1 MSVKRPHVKPR
12 EIESQQFDPGYVM
25 VAKKFLKQ
33 WAREMNRGQG
43 VPNILAMIDHIAT
56 GERSVW
62 PVAPGP
68 MFSPM
73 AEAADL
79 ALRNVRALDVN
90 LAQSLVAA
98 ALGYSL
104 QEIAD
109 ATDVSTSQAHR
120 DMRPSYGAF
129 AMACMWQTNVREW
142 AKAPPRPRAMH
153 DGDLYAV
160 DTM

>member
-1 MSVKRPHVKPR
+1 MKRPQIRPK
-12 EIESQQFDPGYVM
+12 EIDRQRLDPSYV
-25 VAKKFLKQ
+25 VLAKKFLNQ
-33 WAREMNRGQG
+33 WAREINRGQG
-43 VPNILAMIDHIAT
+43 VPNILAMLDHIAS

-62 PVAPGP
+62 PTAPGP

-90 LAQSLVAA
+90 LAQTLIAA

-104 QEIAD
+104 QEMAD
-109 ATDVSTSQAHR
+109 AKGGSKSQAHR
-120 DMRPSYGAF
+120 DMGPSYGAF

-142 AKAPPRPRAMH
+142 AKGPPRPRTMQ

-160 DTM
+160 ETL